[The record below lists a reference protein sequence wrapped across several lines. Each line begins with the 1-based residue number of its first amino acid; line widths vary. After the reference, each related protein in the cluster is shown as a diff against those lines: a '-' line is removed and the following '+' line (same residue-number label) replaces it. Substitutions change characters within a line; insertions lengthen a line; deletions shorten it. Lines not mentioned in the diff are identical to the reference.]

1 MGAGKTKALVSS
13 ILEAARDFFP
23 PALVGV
29 PKYMRPAPWLQSRF
43 VKRHWAALSG
53 YPVRTRLLGPLPT
66 FQGNVATLE
75 ALQRQLTCK
84 ALPLEP
90 PYENRYPFLDRGLL
104 EFLFAIPREQLV
116 RPTQRRSLMRRALL
130 GIVPNEILNRKAKAF
145 VARSPIVAL
154 SADWA
159 HLVEMTEQM
168 VSSSLG
174 IVDSECFL
182 DALQSARRGREVS
195 MIRVMRTIS
204 IEDWLRT
211 FRPLGILQIGRD
223 LKPGLTLQASI
234 QS

>member
-13 ILEAARDFFP
+13 SPLKPPGTFSLRPRGCPEIHASGTVAAVPFREAPLGGVVRLSRQNETAR
-23 PALVGV
+23 
-29 PKYMRPAPWLQSRF
+29 S
-43 VKRHWAALSG
+43 AADIPRQCG
-53 YPVRTRLLGPLPT
+53 HTRSIAKT
-66 FQGNVATLE
+66 IDV
-75 ALQRQLTCK
+75 K